1 MVLNLIQEMTPG
13 LATLTSGSESVRLF
27 ILKTLCNGAVLAQ
40 QVSQTTLFSDVQ
52 KFWNNFVQSGQI
64 WALII
69 GIVIGYGIRNITAS

>member
-1 MVLNLIQEMTPG
+1 MTG
-13 LATLTSGSESVRLF
+13 GSESVQLF
-27 ILKTLCNGAVLAQ
+27 VLKTLWNGAVLAQ

-52 KFWNNFVQSGQI
+52 KFWNNFIQSGQI

>member
-1 MVLNLIQEMTPG
+1 MVLNFIIEVTPN
-13 LATLTSGSESVRLF
+13 LATLTSDSESVRLF